1 MMDKYGYTQA
11 EIERQGHWTE
21 CRDGKMI
28 YSDKPI
34 IDTIVGAYD
43 PLPEAR
49 LDAITRINEQSQAL
63 MQSVEDSYPEFEKRT
78 WPTQKAE
85 VEAWVEDSNSPTPLL
100 DVISATRGVERIA
113 LLNKTKA
120 KVEQYNLY
128 AASLAGK
135 RQKIE
140 DSIIESSDLDFVCTV
155 NFEV

>member
-1 MMDKYGYTQA
+1 MDKYGYTQA
-11 EIERQGHWTE
+11 EIVSQGYWTE
-21 CRDGKMI
+21 NRDGKMI
-28 YSDKPI
+28 YSDKDA
-34 IDTIVGAYD
+34 IDAIVNSFD
-43 PLPEAR
+43 PLPAAKV
-49 LDAITRINEQSQAL
+49 DAITRINEQSQAL
-63 MQSVEDSYPEFEKRT
+63 IQSIEDSYPEFEKRT

-85 VEAWVEDSNSPTPLL
+85 VESWVKDSNSPTPLL

-113 LLNKTKA
+113 LLNKTKV